1 MKIELIKIKHVTSF
15 NEKTHP
21 PRRGAT
27 PTKHVAARNAAT
39 EASPQHG
46 TKLQVYM
53 ISLVRFFNGY
63 FYPISLV
70 CLPSFPSF
78 THLESF

>member
-46 TKLQVYM
+46 TKLQVTLKKM
-53 ISLVRFFNGY
+53 
-63 FYPISLV
+63 V
-70 CLPSFPSF
+70 CLYHKSSTVFF
-78 THLESF
+78 MGIFIR